1 MWIIRGRAPID
12 GQDMMDRKQHWE
24 RVYATRTA
32 DQVSW
37 HQAVPA
43 PSLEMIRNAADGSR
57 PSLID
62 VGGGAS
68 LLVDCLLEQG
78 FADLTVLDIAGKAI
92 EASRQRLG
100 PDAQRVRW
108 IEADVTHYAPDR
120 SWEIW
125 HDRAAFHFL
134 TDAEDRRRY
143 VRVLQQALAIGGQAI
158 IAAFALD
165 GPRTCSGLEVVRYDA
180 RSMGRELGPQFRLQE
195 ERADVHITPAGGE
208 QRFGFFRFAKI

>member
-1 MWIIRGRAPID
+1 
-12 GQDMMDRKQHWE
+12 MMDRKQHWE
-24 RVYATRTA
+24 RVYTTRA
-32 DQVSW
+32 AAQVSW

-43 PSLEMIRNAADGSR
+43 PSLKLIRNAADGR
-57 PSLID
+57 KASLID

-68 LLVDCLLEQG
+68 LLVDCLLQEG
-78 FADLTVLDIAGKAI
+78 FTDLTVLDISASAI
-92 EASRQRLG
+92 EASQQRLG
-100 PDAQRVRW
+100 ADAKRVRW
-108 IEADVTHYAPDR
+108 IEADVTGYAPDR

-143 VRVLQQALAIGGQAI
+143 IRVLQQALVDGGQAI

-165 GPRTCSGLEVVRYDA
+165 GPRTCSGLQVVRYDA
-180 RSMGRELGPQFRLQE
+180 RSIAVELGPQFRLQE

-208 QRFGFFRFAKI
+208 QRFGFYRFVKLD